1 MRFAPLVAGFVG
13 LTINLATAADYQVGP
28 IKIAD
33 PWSRA
38 TPQGASVGAGY
49 MTITNTGTTPDRL
62 VGGTANVAATF
73 EVHEMTMENNVMR
86 MRSLPRGLDIK
97 PGETVELKPGALHV
111 MLVGLKKPLAAGDRV
126 SATLEFEKAGKVEI
140 EYAVRAIGAPASGHG
155 KGHGH

>member
-1 MRFAPLVAGFVG
+1 MRFALLLAGFVG
-13 LTINLATAADYQVGP
+13 LTLNAAAAADYQVGP

-38 TPQGASVGAGY
+38 TPRGASVGAGY

-62 VGGTANVAATF
+62 VGGSANVAATF

-86 MRSLPRGLDIK
+86 MRSLTGGLDIK

-126 SATLEFEKAGKVEI
+126 SATLVFEKAGKVEI
-140 EYAVRAIGAPASGHG
+140 QYEVRAMGAPASGPG

>member
-1 MRFAPLVAGFVG
+1 MRFALLIAGFVG
-13 LTINLATAADYQVGP
+13 LALNAAAAADYQVGP
-28 IKIAD
+28 IRIAD

-38 TPQGASVGAGY
+38 TPKGASVGAGY

-62 VGGTANVAATF
+62 VAGSANVAASF

-86 MRSLPRGLDIK
+86 MRSLAGGLDIK

-126 SATLEFEKAGKVEI
+126 SATLVFEKAGKVEI
-140 EYAVRAIGAPASGHG
+140 EYEVRPIGAPASGHG